1 MEFFVATLKFF
12 VATLREYPEIAIF
25 LTLAIGFWFGNLKFG
40 SFSLGAV
47 TSTLIAGLLIGQ
59 LNIHIAPIVEA
70 TFFTMFLFSVGY
82 SAGPQFFPALKKD
95 GLPQVVFTLI
105 VCCTGLFTAYAAAR
119 LLGYGPGLA
128 AGLLAG
134 GYTNSGTLG
143 VATANMK
150 ELGLSP
156 EQIAPMASLAAI
168 AYAVT
173 YPFGAAGS
181 AWFLSSFAPKILGID
196 LPTACKDFEAGK
208 GGRKGE
214 PAVGSAYRQ
223 VLTRSFRVE
232 NNDLVGRTPR
242 ELNGTL
248 KDAFVTRHREGDR
261 FLEPDADVFIQRGAT
276 VAIAGSPEALR
287 AAEKKVGPEVDD
299 AELLAYPTEELDIVV
314 TRKAITNRTLGQLEQ
329 DELVQYGRPIFLL
342 RLTRAGRALTPTP
355 DLEIRRWDVLTVHGA
370 RKYVEQLA
378 KTLGYADRPGSK
390 SDIAFMGAG
399 VVIGSLVGAIAVHV
413 GGIPLS
419 LSPSVG
425 TLVAGLVFGYL
436 RSVYRTFGRI
446 PEPAVWVFNNVGL
459 NGFIAAVGLNAGPGL
474 VSGLMTNGISLFVAG
489 IVVTMVPLIV
499 AVLAGRYL
507 FKFHPALLFGACAGA
522 RTTSAALGAVQEAS
536 RSAIPVI
543 GYTVPYAVGRLVLA
557 TFGVVIL
564 LLMK

>member
-1 MEFFVATLKFF
+1 
-12 VATLREYPEIAIF
+12 
-25 LTLAIGFWFGNLKFG
+25 
-40 SFSLGAV
+40 
-47 TSTLIAGLLIGQ
+47 
-59 LNIHIAPIVEA
+59 
-70 TFFTMFLFSVGY
+70 
-82 SAGPQFFPALKKD
+82 LKKD
-95 GLPQVVFTLI
+95 GLPQVVFTVV
-105 VCCTGLFTAYAAAR
+105 VCCTGLLTAYVAAR

-143 VATANMK
+143 VAASNMK

-156 EQIAPMASLAAI
+156 EQTASMASLAAI

-181 AWFLSSFAPKILGID
+181 AWFLSSLAPKILGID
-196 LPTACKDFEAGK
+196 LPSACKEFEAGM
-208 GGRKGE
+208 GGRKAE
-214 PAVGSAYRQ
+214 PGVGSAYRQ

-232 NNDLVGRTPR
+232 NGALVGRTPR
-242 ELNGTL
+242 EVNDTL
-248 KDAFVTRHREGDR
+248 GGAFVTRHRDGDQL
-261 FLEPDADVFIQRGAT
+261 LEADVDAVIERGAT
-276 VAIAGSPEALR
+276 VAIAGSPQAIL
-287 AAEKKVGPEVDD
+287 AAEKTVGPEVND

-314 TRKAITNRTLGQLEQ
+314 TNKEVQNRTVGDLEH
-329 DELVQYGRPIFLL
+329 DELAQYGRPIFLL
-342 RLTRAGRALTPTP
+342 RLTRAGHDLTPTP
-355 DLEIRRWDVLTVHGA
+355 HQKIRRWDVLTVHGA

-378 KTLGYADRPGSK
+378 RTLGYADRPTSK
-390 SDIAFMGAG
+390 SDMAFMGVG
-399 VVIGSLVGAIAVHV
+399 IVIGSLVGAITVHV

-459 NGFIAAVGLNAGPGL
+459 NGFIAVVGINAGPGL
-474 VSGLMTNGISLFVAG
+474 VSGLITNGIGLFLAG
-489 IVVTMVPLIV
+489 IVVTIVPLVV
-499 AVLAGRYL
+499 AVFAGRHL
-507 FKFHPALLFGACAGA
+507 FKFHPAVLFGACAGA
-522 RTTSAALGAVQEAS
+522 RTTSAALGAVQEVA

-557 TFGVVIL
+557 IFGVVIL